1 MSDINGTN
9 SEYPSTRSISSLIS
23 EEEAILVSL
32 DLVSAARRN
41 LKFLRYVSD
50 SDWLH
55 HPSTLVEAIRRYEEL
70 WMPLISD
77 LMVGPNQRPPMIL
90 PPFDIEWVWYC
101 HTLNSVH
108 YRDYCLTRFSKVI
121 GKATIF
127 DEENEEYAVNM
138 CREIWTKRY
147 PNEAFANEIESEVY
161 LEEEKRSGNV
171 EMFMGEMRK
180 QKSVYD
186 KFFREPY
193 MGELVYL
200 VAAMRRYKKFLQL
213 VVTQQS
219 DGGGDGDGDGDG
231 CSCVLVPT
239 VDILLMWLTHQSY
252 PTVYAADTKHMEDEL
267 LLRVVGP
274 WDHSVNEEDI
284 EETKKLWEATFDQPY
299 EKAGGRLAVDLQG
312 GINAVQTS
320 VFWAVSDSDVN
331 IKYKSL
337 HPRFLLEVCV
347 FVRLRSH
354 MDASQAEKTRE
365 FLRLR
370 MFRCHK
376 ELKFDKPIWSFAPDS
391 WQKAWHFYSEFGTR
405 GFSLELR
412 HPGSLCFTGTGLL
425 DNVSFSWNDLLRAPS
440 LAFGSEVDQKLR
452 VFTSITPPVQ
462 APYLLKCVPDR
473 SSDDS
478 GAMISDVMLKLNQ
491 YRPQEGRWLSR
502 TVLDHAGRECFVVRI
517 RIGGGFWRRGA
528 ESPETVKWEDR
539 IIEIREGPWSY
550 VAGSAIGK
558 APDKVVGTAQPKEIS
573 DGIMSWCFSTGD
585 ELTVQW
591 ESTSSM
597 EMLSLTLTQ
606 NSDSYVKLLKGRK
619 MQYEVSKEERKL
631 RKTEEI
637 EDEEEGF
644 VTVVR
649 FSDENPNGKATA
661 LMNWKLLALELSP
674 EEDAVFVLLLSL
686 AILRSVSEM
695 RKEDVG
701 GLLIRRRLKE
711 IKLGEK
717 DWGSVIL
724 HPSSCSTSSLPSPHL
739 QPWYWNAKTVL
750 GYDPGAEHI
759 LNQPNFSVAEGG
771 EKLYKRGIIS

>member
-1 MSDINGTN
+1 MSEINGSN
-9 SEYPSTRSISSLIS
+9 SEFPSTRSISSLIS
-23 EEEAILVSL
+23 EEEAVLVTL
-32 DLVSAARRN
+32 DLVSATRRN
-41 LKFLRYVSD
+41 LKFLRYVAD

-55 HPSTLVEAIRRYEEL
+55 HPSTLIEAIRRYEEL

-77 LMVGPNQRPPMIL
+77 LTVGPNQRPPMIL

-101 HTLNSVH
+101 HTLNPVH
-108 YRDYCLTRFSKVI
+108 YKDYCKTRFSKVI
-121 GKATIF
+121 GRATLF
-127 DEENEEYAVNM
+127 DEENEEYAVNR
-138 CREIWTKRY
+138 CREIWKKRY
-147 PNEAFANEIESEVY
+147 PNEAFENEVESQVCLEVEKKSAD
-161 LEEEKRSGNV
+161 EEIL
-171 EMFMGEMRK
+171 MGEMRK
-180 QKSVYD
+180 QRGVYE
-186 KFFREPY
+186 KLFREPY
-193 MGELVYL
+193 MGEIVYL
-200 VAAMRRYKKFLQL
+200 VAAKRRYKKFLQL
-213 VVTQQS
+213 VVMQQN
-219 DGGGDGDGDGDG
+219 DGDSDE

-274 WDHSVNEEDI
+274 WDHSVKEEDI
-284 EETKKLWEATFDQPY
+284 QETKKLWEATFDQPY
-299 EKAGGRLAVDLQG
+299 EKAGGRLAADLRG
-312 GINAVQTS
+312 GIAVQTS
-320 VFWAVSDSDVN
+320 VYWVVSDSDVN

-354 MDASQAEKTRE
+354 MDATQAEKTRE

-370 MFRCHK
+370 MFKCHK
-376 ELKFDKPIWSFAPDS
+376 ELKSDKPVWRFTPDS
-391 WQKAWHFYSEFGTR
+391 WQKAWHFYSEFGTK
-405 GFSLELR
+405 GVNLELR
-412 HPGSLCFTGTGLL
+412 HPGNICFKGTGLL
-425 DNVSFSWNDLLRAPS
+425 DNVSFSWVDLLRAPS
-440 LAFGSEVDQKLR
+440 LAFGSEVDQKIR

-473 SSDDS
+473 VSDDS
-478 GAMISDVMLKLNQ
+478 GAMVSDVMLKLNQ

-502 TVLDHAGRECFVVRI
+502 TVLDHAGRECFVVRL
-517 RIGGGFWRRGA
+517 RVGGGFWRRGG
-528 ESPETVKWEDR
+528 ERPEVVEWEDR

-550 VAGSAIGK
+550 VAGSTIGK
-558 APDKVVGTAQPKEIS
+558 APDKVVGTAKPTEESNERK
-573 DGIMSWCFSTGD
+573 SWCFSTGD

-591 ESTSSM
+591 EAAASTGA
-597 EMLSLTLTQ
+597 LSLTLNTQ
-606 NSDSYVKLLKGRK
+606 NPDSLVKLFKGRK

-631 RKTEEI
+631 RKTENEV
-637 EDEEEGF
+637 EENGF

-661 LMNWKLLALELSP
+661 LINWKLLAVELSP
-674 EEDAVFVLLLSL
+674 EEDAVFVLLLCL

-701 GLLIRRRLKE
+701 GLLVRRRLKE

-724 HPSSCSTSSLPSPHL
+724 HPSNSCTTTTSSLSSPHL

-750 GYDPGAEHI
+750 GHDPRAEHT
-759 LNQPNFSVAEGG
+759 LNQPSFSVAEGD
-771 EKLYKRGIIS
+771 EKLYKR